1 MNDFFVALGFL
12 AEVNSFAG
20 AGKNLNDGYG
30 APDSAGVST
39 LSAAVAF
46 VEQHEQIMGLMESLA
61 ALVDKDARD
70 LVAMQQEAFEMDSKL
85 ASVMEAIREVK

>member
-1 MNDFFVALGFL
+1 MNEFLVALGFL

-20 AGKNLNDGYG
+20 AGKNLNNGYE
-30 APDSAGVST
+30 ATDSAGVST

-46 VEQHEQIMGLMESLA
+46 VKQHEQIMSLIESLS

-70 LVAMQQEAFEMDSKL
+70 LVAMQQKAFEMDSKL
-85 ASVMEAIREVK
+85 ASEMETIRKV